1 MPSKRSKRSNGAQQ
15 ATLPQIFGSPAPF
28 GMGMQPMMAMP
39 PMQAMMP
46 QVIPQ
51 MMQQAPVNEKKK
63 KRKTKETEPE
73 D

>member
-1 MPSKRSKRSNGAQQ
+1 MPSKRSKRKNGVQQ

-28 GMGMQPMMAMP
+28 GMGMQPMMAMQ
-39 PMQAMMP
+39 PMQQMMP
-46 QVIPQ
+46 QVMPQ
-51 MMQQAPVNEKKK
+51 MMPQTHFNGTK

>member
-1 MPSKRSKRSNGAQQ
+1 MPSKRSKRTNGAQQ

-28 GMGMQPMMAMP
+28 GMGMQPMMAMQ
-39 PMQAMMP
+39 PMQPMMP

-51 MMQQAPVNEKKK
+51 MMQQTPVNEKK